1 MKFKNFNFISFDES
15 LTEEC
20 LSKLVKL
27 GIKNGKKIKSGVGI
41 YCIEDNEV
49 VSSFPVDTDD
59 LKVLGV
65 RSVLL
70 LLSSEKGLNSLK
82 DFR

>member
-27 GIKNGKKIKSGVGI
+27 GIKRGKKINSGVGI

-49 VSSFPVDTDD
+49 VSSFPVDTDG

-65 RSVLL
+65 RTVLL

-82 DFR
+82 DFN